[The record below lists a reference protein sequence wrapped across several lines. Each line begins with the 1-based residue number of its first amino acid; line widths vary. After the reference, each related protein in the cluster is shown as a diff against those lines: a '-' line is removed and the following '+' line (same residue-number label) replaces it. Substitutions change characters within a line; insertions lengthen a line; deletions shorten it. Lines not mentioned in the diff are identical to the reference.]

1 VPAILVII
9 GLVCL
14 AVGCGRAT
22 ARGGRTAGRT
32 VLVTGICAVTALG
45 CLVGTVLLIPCAYQQ
60 LFPDPLRALMGTA
73 QSSCPSL
80 LQSGDR

>member
-1 VPAILVII
+1 MPAILVII
-9 GLVCL
+9 ALLCV
-14 AVGCGRAT
+14 AVACGRTT

-32 VLVTGICAVTALG
+32 VLITGICAVTALG
-45 CLVGTVLLIPCAYQQ
+45 CLLGAVLLVPCAYQQ

-80 LQSGDR
+80 LATGDR